1 MRRSAP
7 APLEEPTPPP
17 PIIPGVARALSPLLR
32 RIAHQGLEGEPG
44 LNTYLVGIDE
54 IVIVD
59 PGPGD
64 AEHLD
69 VICGCGGD
77 RIRWIVM
84 TQTSDDYAAG
94 AVELKKKTGAILI
107 APEGFVGADEI
118 LDDGYKI
125 DATEF
130 VIRALSTG
138 NDDDFVY
145 VLEQERSIL
154 AGDLFID
161 GIPDG
166 MPAKVKKFRP
176 KTIAPG
182 HGQFIEDAKVVFGL

>member
-1 MRRSAP
+1 MP
-7 APLEEPTPPP
+7 VEEPTPPP

-32 RIAHQGLEGEPG
+32 RIAHQGPGGEPG

-64 AEHLD
+64 DDHID

-84 TQTSDDYAAG
+84 TQATDEYAAG
-94 AVELKKKTGAILI
+94 AVSLKEKTGAELI
-107 APEGFVGADEI
+107 APAGFPGADDV
-118 LDDGYKI
+118 LGDGYKI

-130 VIRALSTG
+130 VIRAVSTG
-138 NDDDFVY
+138 NGTDHVF
-145 VLEQERSIL
+145 VLEQERAIL
-154 AGDLFID
+154 AGDLLVES
-161 GIPDG
+161 IPAG
-166 MPAKVKKFRP
+166 LVEKVKPYRP
-176 KTIAPG
+176 RTIAPG
-182 HGQFIEDAKVVFGL
+182 HGQFIEDAKPVLGL

>member
-1 MRRSAP
+1 MP
-7 APLEEPTPPP
+7 VEEPTPPP

-32 RIAHQGLEGEPG
+32 RIAHQGPDGEPG

-64 AEHLD
+64 SDHLD

-84 TQTSDDYAAG
+84 TQTTEYYAAG
-94 AVELKKKTGAILI
+94 ALELKNKTGAELWA
-107 APEGFVGADEI
+107 APGFPGADKEI
-118 LDDGYKI
+118 GDGDKI

-130 VIRALSTG
+130 VIRVVELGSE
-138 NDDDFVY
+138 NNFVY

-154 AGDLFID
+154 AGDLFEAGVPSD
-161 GIPDG
+161 IP
-166 MPAKVKKFRP
+166 ARVKKDRI

-182 HGQFIEDAKVVFGL
+182 HGQYIEDARAMVAIR